1 MTYGQCTDRA
11 NTFFI
16 YILAGS
22 YDFCRVVTAGV
33 LTFLVPKMILHRP
46 CYTVNIARPLKAHK
60 RSSLEVGQL
69 SETRTAHSEGGGI
82 PHASQQE
89 IEASSHGQQLNR
101 HKAWQGE
108 GHTRFNL

>member
-33 LTFLVPKMILHRP
+33 LTFFGSKNDFAPALLYSQYCTAPNHIKMSVKSRKIDIGSYFCPVIISHLMLFMHDAGLFMHYKNWLQDEGVHR
-46 CYTVNIARPLKAHK
+46 L
-60 RSSLEVGQL
+60 
-69 SETRTAHSEGGGI
+69 
-82 PHASQQE
+82 
-89 IEASSHGQQLNR
+89 
-101 HKAWQGE
+101 
-108 GHTRFNL
+108 